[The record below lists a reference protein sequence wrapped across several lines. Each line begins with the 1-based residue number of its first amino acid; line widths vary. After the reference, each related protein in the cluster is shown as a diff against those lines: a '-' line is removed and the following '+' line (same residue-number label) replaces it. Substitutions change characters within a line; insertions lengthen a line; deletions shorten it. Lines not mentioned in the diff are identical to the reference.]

1 MAGLSPHFLDRQE
14 VGQAKQGLASQQCLQ
29 LYPFLH
35 KVLQL
40 QHIVGVG
47 VGHTAVPLDVCLGLL
62 VGQAQRRALQHRT
75 AHLVPLSR
83 VKGRQHPPAALTG
96 FKTWHAELKAVETQL
111 GCRKLSPSQQTC
123 RACLTIINKLS

>member
-96 FKTWHAELKAVETQL
+96 DLVGKAAMSKCSGQYDAANWLLSAEVSKP
-111 GCRKLSPSQQTC
+111 GMLS
-123 RACLTIINKLS
+123 